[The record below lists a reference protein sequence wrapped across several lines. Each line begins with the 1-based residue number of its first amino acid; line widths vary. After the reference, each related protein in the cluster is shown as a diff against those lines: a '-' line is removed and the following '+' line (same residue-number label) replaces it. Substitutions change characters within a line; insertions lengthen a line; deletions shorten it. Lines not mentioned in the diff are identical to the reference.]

1 MRRTVAELVLC
12 IAVVCGASAARAQ
25 PATEDAIREP
35 SGPYWLDVGARSAR
49 LLYEH
54 GGDALDIQSTAGI
67 VDAIARPGPDGGRL
81 HEILLDEL
89 EPGQRY
95 EVTLTGPAGATTTS
109 IQTPP
114 IGGDLSL
121 LVYGDVRTNHAVHR
135 RVVRQMATHEDA
147 HAVLHTGDFVEVG
160 GRPAD
165 WHTYFEI
172 AAPLLETRALFPCLG
187 NHEIYGPGGRRRFH
201 RYFMPTAQTEYAA
214 WTYGPVRIISVDSND
229 EFGEDSH
236 QLEWLQNELESARDH
251 EGVRFVVVLLHHG
264 PISSG
269 RHGDHRRLRPL
280 GVVDWLRAAKVDLV
294 ISGHDHMYE
303 RGTEDGLKYIVTGGG
318 GAPLYDVNRHHPAQQ
333 AFAIQHHFLRLDF
346 EGDAMRL
353 TTIDDEGE
361 DLERCEANGQ
371 AGPWRCALE
380 VGRAQGQP
388 PPTGMHWIVW
398 LAIGLVLFAAAL
410 FWRSRLRR

>member
-1 MRRTVAELVLC
+1 M
-12 IAVVCGASAARAQ
+12 
-25 PATEDAIREP
+25 
-35 SGPYWLDVGARSAR
+35 
-49 LLYEH
+49 
-54 GGDALDIQSTAGI
+54 
-67 VDAIARPGPDGGRL
+67 
-81 HEILLDEL
+81 
-89 EPGQRY
+89 
-95 EVTLTGPAGATTTS
+95 
-109 IQTPP
+109 
-114 IGGDLSL
+114 

-135 RVVRQMATHEDA
+135 RVVRQMTTHEDV

-165 WHTYFEI
+165 WKTYFEI
-172 AAPLLETRALFPCLG
+172 AGPLLKTRALFPCLG

-236 QLEWLQNELESARDH
+236 QLEWLQNELESARDG

-280 GVVDWLRAAKVDLV
+280 GVVDWMRAAKVDLV
-294 ISGHDHMYE
+294 VSGHDHMYE

-353 TTIDDEGE
+353 TTIDDEGH
-361 DLERCEANGQ
+361 DLERCEASGQ
-371 AGPWRCALE
+371 AGAWRCALE

-388 PPTGMHWIVW
+388 PPTGWQWILW